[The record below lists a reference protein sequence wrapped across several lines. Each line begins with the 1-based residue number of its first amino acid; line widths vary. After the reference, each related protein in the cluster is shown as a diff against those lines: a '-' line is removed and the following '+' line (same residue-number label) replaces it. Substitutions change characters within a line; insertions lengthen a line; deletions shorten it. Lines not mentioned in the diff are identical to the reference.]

1 MHRVVLAS
9 LMAVAGLGGC
19 GPPPPLPSAAATTA
33 QDTSKADARLRG
45 NWRLEGYR
53 PDVPLE
59 PMFQL
64 LLTQQMQTMVVHFEG
79 GHLRGDS
86 PTLHVDRAY
95 RLSYAAGPYFKLESP
110 DASGA
115 TITSTAT
122 MADDGSRIAFHTET
136 DPWKG
141 SGTLVRLP

>member
-1 MHRVVLAS
+1 
-9 LMAVAGLGGC
+9 
-19 GPPPPLPSAAATTA
+19 
-33 QDTSKADARLRG
+33 
-45 NWRLEGYR
+45 
-53 PDVPLE
+53 
-59 PMFQL
+59 
-64 LLTQQMQTMVVHFEG
+64 MQTMVVHFEA